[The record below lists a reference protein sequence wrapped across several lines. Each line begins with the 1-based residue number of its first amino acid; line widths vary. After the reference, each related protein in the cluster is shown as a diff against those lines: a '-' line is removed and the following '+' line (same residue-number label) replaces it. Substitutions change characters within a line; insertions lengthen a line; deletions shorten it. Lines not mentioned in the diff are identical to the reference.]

1 MAGPYGRMDGGVC
14 RKRRKKVEYKLKR
27 FLTIYLLLAL
37 LLSVPA
43 LALSDEEMDAAAQE
57 AAEKAVA
64 ACAAEDMTDLETLTA
79 LHDWMALHCD
89 YGASPRS
96 GTAYGALAEG
106 SAVCTGYA
114 AGYACLAAAAGLDGV
129 STYSAEIDHA
139 WILATLDGT
148 RYFSDCT
155 WDDGKNQK
163 LGLIRH
169 KYFLFNEGNAAQ
181 TGHLGWDSAEFVPGG
196 ALEAVPWT
204 AAVTR
209 VIFDG
214 DYAYYFDSSFRLI
227 RCDRATW
234 QTEVLLTLSDR
245 WPDLDRTDGKTP
257 EIYSGLVLLRGRLY
271 FNTPERI
278 CYYDLAEGTVK
289 TAVTPDTSAGCI
301 YGVGVENGRLC
312 YSLAESESAVL
323 YDVIDTGI
331 SARTA
336 WGY

>member
-1 MAGPYGRMDGGVC
+1 MAIG
-14 RKRRKKVEYKLKR
+14 
-27 FLTIYLLLAL
+27 LLLAL
-37 LLSVPA
+37 SVPA
-43 LALSDEEMDAAAQE
+43 QALSDEELDAAAWA
-57 AAEKAVA
+57 AAEEAVA
-64 ACAAEDMTDLETLTA
+64 VCTAEDMTDVETLTA

-114 AGYACLAAAAGLDGV
+114 AGYAYLAAAAGLDGAA
-129 STYSAEIDHA
+129 TYSAEIDHA

-169 KYFLFNEGNAAQ
+169 KYFLFNDRNADW
-181 TGHLGWDSAEFVPGG
+181 TGHSGWDSTETVPGG
-196 ALEAVPWT
+196 ALETAPWT

-214 DYAYYFDSSFRLI
+214 DYAYYIDDAFRLV

-234 QTEVLLTLSDR
+234 RTEVLLTVSDR
-245 WPDLDRTDGKTP
+245 WLDTP
-257 EIYSGLVLLRGRLY
+257 EICSGLVLLRGRLY
-271 FNTPERI
+271 FNTPDRI
-278 CYYDLAEGTVK
+278 CYYDLGAGGMR
-289 TAVTPDTSAGCI
+289 TAVTPDIPAGCI
-301 YGVGVENGRLC
+301 YGIGVENGRLC
-312 YSLAESESAVL
+312 YSVAESESAVL
-323 YDVIDTGI
+323 YDVADTGI
-331 SARTA
+331 SARSA